1 MNEELDSQLSAMF
14 DDELP
19 EDQCQLLA
27 RRLSRD
33 DALKARWR
41 RYAVMGAAIRAERQG
56 SGMSV
61 RLETNLAT
69 RVSAAISAEPAL
81 AADAVAQGGARKLS
95 GLRWWQPVAG
105 GAIAAGVAAMS
116 VLWIRA
122 QAPIGGE
129 SVVADNAAAPA
140 AVSDTIRG
148 VSSPDDGGYESYVVP
163 AAVER
168 TPIVPS
174 AELAN
179 YVVAHSEFSAPVNR
193 RNLLSALVASE
204 VSEASEAGTGGKPNK
219 SEDAN
224 VVEVPR
230 PNVEKAK

>member
-56 SGMSV
+56 AGAMSV
-61 RLETNLAT
+61 RLETNLAA
-69 RVSAAISAEPAL
+69 RVSAVISAEPAL
-81 AADAVAQGGARKLS
+81 SADAVAQRGVRKVA
-95 GLRWWQPVAG
+95 GMRWWQPVAG

-122 QAPIGGE
+122 QAPVGDE
-129 SVVADNAAAPA
+129 TFVADNAAAPA
-140 AVSDTIRG
+140 AIAQPVADNSA
-148 VSSPDDGGYESYVVP
+148 PQSYVVP

-168 TPIVPS
+168 TPMVPS

-193 RNLLSALVASE
+193 RNMLSALVASE
-204 VSEASEAGTGGKPNK
+204 PLAEDDDLPGT
-219 SEDAN
+219 SQVVDDAK
-224 VVEVPR
+224 VVEDPR
-230 PNVEKAK
+230 SNVEKAK

>member
-33 DALKARWR
+33 EALKARWR
-41 RYAVMGAAIRAERQG
+41 RYAVVGAAIRAERQG
-56 SGMSV
+56 AGALSV
-61 RLETNLAT
+61 RLETNLAV
-69 RVSAAISAEPAL
+69 RVSNAISAEPAL
-81 AADAVAQGGARKLS
+81 ASDGVAHGGVRKV
-95 GLRWWQPVAG
+95 GGMRWWQPVAG

-122 QAPIGGE
+122 QAPVGGE
-129 SVVADNAAAPA
+129 TQLAQNAAAPA
-140 AVSDTIRG
+140 VFTQVVAQRVSDD
-148 VSSPDDGGYESYVVP
+148 SESESYVVP
-163 AAVER
+163 ATVER

-179 YVVAHSEFSAPVNR
+179 YVLAHSEFSAPVNR
-193 RNLLSALVASE
+193 RNMLSALVASE
-204 VSEASEAGTGGKPNK
+204 PMEEAIPSD
-219 SEDAN
+219 SDDAN
-224 VVEVPR
+224 VVEVSR
-230 PNVEKAK
+230 PNVEEAK

>member
-41 RYAVMGAAIRAERQG
+41 RYAVVGAAIRAERQG
-56 SGMSV
+56 GAMSV
-61 RLETNLAT
+61 RLETNLAA

-81 AADAVAQGGARKLS
+81 AAEAVAQGGGRKVA
-95 GLRWWQPVAG
+95 GIRWWQPVAG

-122 QAPIGGE
+122 QAPVGGE
-129 SVVADNAAAPA
+129 ALVAQNQVAPA
-140 AVSDTIRG
+140 ALSQPVSNMDNSASG
-148 VSSPDDGGYESYVVP
+148 SYVVP
-163 AAVER
+163 ATVER
-168 TPIVPS
+168 KQIVPS

-179 YVVAHSEFSAPVNR
+179 FVLAHSEFSAPVNR
-193 RNLLSALVASE
+193 RNMLSALVASE
-204 VSEASEAGTGGKPNK
+204 VADEEPAAGGMPSESDET
-219 SEDAN
+219 N

-230 PNVEKAK
+230 PNVEEAK